1 MRTELMNWV
10 RPLARLIPP
19 RLLLRRLPPSAG
31 RDVLLTFDDGPHRR
45 VTPQVLDRLR
55 EYGVRAVFFVVGRRI
70 EQAPELLRRIVT
82 EGHAIGNH
90 SFRHERVR
98 PLDLLGYRRDLLRCQ
113 ALIERH
119 SGTRPRLFRPP
130 FGQLSP
136 ASLAAPLSLGL
147 RTVGWSL
154 DSGDWR
160 CKTAAGAQQAAD
172 SILQRLMPRDIVLLH
187 DDNPAVLTILDRILP
202 VMTLRHAAP
211 RAA

>member
-10 RPLARLIPP
+10 RPFARLIPSS
-19 RLLLRRLPPSAG
+19 LLLRRLPPAAG

-82 EGHAIGNH
+82 EGHVIGNH
-90 SFRHERVR
+90 SFRHERVQ
-98 PLDLLGYRRDLLRCQ
+98 PLDFLGYRRDLLRCQ

-136 ASLAAPLSLGL
+136 ASLAAPPSLGL

-154 DSGDWR
+154 DSDDWR

-202 VMTLRHAAP
+202 VMTLRHTAP